1 MTPPILTEFIADT
14 KPKLLR
20 HLDQSTQFALN
31 DPRSQLADAM
41 RHTLLAPSKCFR
53 GLLVCATNTLF
64 SSDIESILPVACA
77 IEMLHTGSLIYDD
90 LPCMDNDTLRRG
102 KPCCH
107 CVFGEDIAILAAYTL
122 QCYAYEILNQPM
134 DAEPKNQLAMMAFIS
149 QACGIHGIAG
159 GQALD
164 LMQARSA
171 TKISPVETIHA
182 LKTGATI
189 VACVCIPAILH
200 GAAPATQTALQ
211 HVGEH
216 LGLLF
221 QIVDDILDVTA
232 ESETLGKTANK
243 DTEQNKFTYITELGL
258 DGAKAEALRQAQAA
272 KQHLDALQQPNN
284 VLYGFIDW
292 AQTRI
297 H

>member
-1 MTPPILTEFIADT
+1 MPQSLPNFIAKT
-14 KPKLLR
+14 KPLLMGQ
-20 HLDQSTQFALN
+20 LDQLTQFNLE
-31 DPRSQLADAM
+31 DPRQQLATAM

-53 GLLVCATNTLF
+53 GLLVCATHRIF
-64 SSDIESILPVACA
+64 SDTVDTILPVACA

-102 KPCCH
+102 QPCCH
-107 CVFGEDIAILAAYTL
+107 CLFGEDIAILAAYTL
-122 QCYAYEILNQPM
+122 QCYAYEILNQPTNF
-134 DAEPKNQLAMMAFIS
+134 DPKNQLAMMQFIS

-164 LMQARSA
+164 LIQARSSE
-171 TKISPVETIHA
+171 KISPVETIHA

-200 GAAPATQTALQ
+200 GADPTTLDTLKKT
-211 HVGEH
+211 GSH

-221 QIVDDILDVTA
+221 QIVDDILDVVSP
-232 ESETLGKTANK
+232 SETLGKTANK
-243 DTEQNKFTYITELGL
+243 DSEQNKFTYISELGL
-258 DGAKAEALRQAQAA
+258 AGAKAEAQHQADCA
-272 KQHLDALQQPNN
+272 KKQLDSLNYPNN
-284 VLYGFIDW
+284 HLYGFVEW

>member
-1 MTPPILTEFIADT
+1 MAQLDALTDFNLSDH
-14 KPKLLR
+14 R
-20 HLDQSTQFALN
+20 NHLAN
-31 DPRSQLADAM
+31 AI

-53 GLLVCATNTLF
+53 GLLVCATQTLF
-64 SSDIESILPVACA
+64 SDDTTTILPVACA

-102 KPCCH
+102 KACCH
-107 CVFGEDIAILAAYTL
+107 CVFGEDITILAAYTL

-134 DAEPKNQLAMMAFIS
+134 AVEPKNQLAMMHFIS

-159 GQALD
+159 GQTLD
-164 LMQARSA
+164 LIQARSPE
-171 TKISPVETIHA
+171 KISPVETIHN

-200 GAAPATQTALQ
+200 GADAQTRTTLN
-211 HVGEH
+211 HVGNH

-243 DTEQNKFTYITELGL
+243 DTEQNKFTYISELGL
-258 DGAKAEALRQAQAA
+258 DGAKTEALRQAQSA
-272 KQHLDALQQPNN
+272 KDHLDTLNQPNN
-284 VLYGFIDW
+284 LLYGFIDW